1 MNDAWLALTPIVCC
15 AGHETVTVKDV
26 LKYDYQTANRLHEL
40 DRVHTYASFF
50 IADLSL

>member
-1 MNDAWLALTPIVCC
+1 VTLPGGREI
-15 AGHETVTVKDV
+15 VTVKDI
-26 LKYDYQTANRLHEL
+26 LKYDTQKANRLHEL

>member
-1 MNDAWLALTPIVCC
+1 VCR